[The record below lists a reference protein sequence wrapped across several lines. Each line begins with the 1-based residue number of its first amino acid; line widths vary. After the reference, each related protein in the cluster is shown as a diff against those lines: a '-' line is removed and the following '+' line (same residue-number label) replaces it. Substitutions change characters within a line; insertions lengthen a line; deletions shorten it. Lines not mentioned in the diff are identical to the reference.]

1 MEVFKMARTPRKTV
15 YERIT
20 EKQQKIKETEELLQQ
35 LNIELKEL
43 YSEKDDLEMRTL
55 LAAMKERN
63 LDIEQAVKMLHGEKK
78 STK

>member
-1 MEVFKMARTPRKTV
+1 MARTPRKTV